1 MKIMTRILIIL
12 AAALMVVGATVIF
25 TNSNLAAKVMPGLGD
40 GHRPEMGEL
49 TPGDANFPRSGDG
62 RPTHSLSDDGFRRDG
77 RHDSRFSL
85 FGTLKNL
92 TVIAAIVLAVVIV
105 ERLINRL
112 KRRTKQPPA
121 APQITE

>member
-12 AAALMVVGATVIF
+12 AAALVVVGATVVF
-25 TNSNLAAKVMPGLGD
+25 TNSNLGAKVLPGLGD
-40 GHRPEMGEL
+40 GNRPGMDDFS
-49 TPGDANFPRSGDG
+49 PGDANFPRDGDG
-62 RPTHSLSDDGFRRDG
+62 RPAHSLSEDGFRGDG

-92 TVIAAIVLAVVIV
+92 AVIAAIVLAVVIV
-105 ERLINRL
+105 ERLITLL

-121 APQITE
+121 APQGAE